1 MNQKATRRTAISP
14 SRAHR
19 AILDG
24 LRRSGSVVG
33 MSGLPPVC
41 WPCPTRAVAVCGI
54 LAGAYANVHP
64 KPRPAG
70 HATAPCWKR
79 NEIGGMAIDI
89 AFENH
94 AVVWALPPRG
104 AASGRRSSLFFPLMR
119 GQLRYCCNRADLTM
133 LKYEVQ
139 AFPDRARHPRPAG
152 RRIKA
157 AVRSRLGPRNQA

>member
-33 MSGLPPVC
+33 MSELPPVC

-89 AFENH
+89 ALEITPLFGRCLP
-94 AVVWALPPRG
+94 AGPPRVG
-104 AASGRRSSLFFPLMR
+104 GPLCFFHLCGGSSVIV
-119 GQLRYCCNRADLTM
+119 AT
-133 LKYEVQ
+133 
-139 AFPDRARHPRPAG
+139 ART
-152 RRIKA
+152 
-157 AVRSRLGPRNQA
+157 